1 MSLESFQQSVSCRW
15 SIFQDETPTLLK
27 ECLMFLWRSVHLLS
41 PRIILRSVWAR
52 TCRGNKNSPGRIQQ
66 VQTAQTPDGDWPDCR
81 CSAGRH
87 DSYESVCSVLLTSDS
102 NHFSL
107 SESLLINVF
116 TVTLFILNVV
126 LKHSWCFYGV
136 SHQLYVLFLFLF
148 LLPLI
153 KHYSVFKCLNVCWF
167 CSPDLCCWGSAAVET
182 ISLLTRESFS
192 RTVRP
197 QSCLVSSVPEG
208 TNLHQW
214 GSFYFS
220 CN

>member
-87 DSYESVCSVLLTSDS
+87 DSYESVCSVLLTSDI
-102 NHFSL
+102 NHLSL

-153 KHYSVFKCLNVCWF
+153 KHYSVFKCLLVLFTWF
-167 CSPDLCCWGSAAVET
+167 MLLRLSCCGNYQSANSWIFQSDCS
-182 ISLLTRESFS
+182 
-192 RTVRP
+192 
-197 QSCLVSSVPEG
+197 SSVMF
-208 TNLHQW
+208 
-214 GSFYFS
+214 SFICS
-220 CN
+220 WRNKPSSVRKLLLLL

>member
-52 TCRGNKNSPGRIQQ
+52 TCRGNKNSPGRIRQ

-116 TVTLFILNVV
+116 TVTLFILVV
-126 LKHSWCFYGV
+126 MLYWNILGV
-136 SHQLYVLFLFLF
+136 FMVLV
-148 LLPLI
+148 I
-153 KHYSVFKCLNVCWF
+153 NY
-167 CSPDLCCWGSAAVET
+167 T
-182 ISLLTRESFS
+182 
-192 RTVRP
+192 
-197 QSCLVSSVPEG
+197 
-208 TNLHQW
+208 
-214 GSFYFS
+214 FYFS
-220 CN
+220 FYSFCL